1 MRRLLPLSNVITRD
15 IMTSIRC
22 IEWLKVAEPRRR
34 GMAAVSSAH
43 WRYRSVSRSVCGE
56 TPQPRRP
63 KAATG
68 TRNQTENGNRKDG
81 LAAGRR
87 GASKEGRM
95 PVSDDRVN
103 FKRHWSRGVDSDE
116 DSRSHQGHDGHDG
129 MHRDA

>member
-1 MRRLLPLSNVITRD
+1 M
-15 IMTSIRC
+15 
-22 IEWLKVAEPRRR
+22 AEEC
-34 GMAAVSSAH
+34 GNQAAEGNCRSAVYALGH
-43 WRYRSVSRSVCGE
+43 RSVSKSDFGDGKGASPINSRGGE
-56 TPQPRRP
+56 
-63 KAATG
+63 
-68 TRNQTENGNRKDG
+68 RNQTENGNRKDG